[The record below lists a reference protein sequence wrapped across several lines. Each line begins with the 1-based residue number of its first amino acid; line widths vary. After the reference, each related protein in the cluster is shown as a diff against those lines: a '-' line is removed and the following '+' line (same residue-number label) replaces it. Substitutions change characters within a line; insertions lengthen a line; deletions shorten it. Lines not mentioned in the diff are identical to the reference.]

1 MTPSL
6 LCAVAVGALLGDTAR
21 ISTYDIGLRALPLT
35 LLERSAQGHVT
46 ELHRD
51 SPSPRAVR
59 AHLTTPASGARG
71 MRWQG
76 HQGPQP
82 AGPPL
87 CT

>member
-6 LCAVAVGALLGDTAR
+6 PCAVAVGAPLGDTAR
-21 ISTYDIGLRALPLT
+21 ISTYDIGLRVLPLT

-59 AHLTTPASGARG
+59 AHLTVLPL
-71 MRWQG
+71 G
-76 HQGPQP
+76 HEG
-82 AGPPL
+82 
-87 CT
+87 